1 MNIIWT
7 DKADE
12 LLAEIAEFILLVYGE
27 TAHNKFLSEVYE
39 TVLLLATNP
48 YMGKIEPS
56 LSDHSICY
64 RSIVVNHI
72 NKVVYIAEEESI
84 VVVAIWD
91 CRRDPYYL
99 ASNIE

>member
-1 MNIIWT
+1 MEIIWT

-12 LLAEIAEFILLVYGE
+12 LRVEIAEFILLVHGK
-27 TAHNKFLSEVYE
+27 TARDKFLSEVYE

-64 RSIVVNHI
+64 RSIVINHI
-72 NKVVYIAEEESI
+72 NKVVYIAEEERI

-91 CRRDPYYL
+91 CRRDPYVL
-99 ASNIE
+99 ASNI